1 MEPQAVPTSDEIHAV
16 YAQGEAA
23 VFALVEAQAKQ
34 IQVLGARVQ
43 ALEDQLAKN
52 SQNSSK
58 PPSSDGLNKAS
69 PKSLRQR
76 SGKPSGG
83 QKGHTGSRLEPVDKP
98 DHTELNPV
106 RACQHCQ
113 RELAGVALDKV
124 QKRQGSHL

>member
-58 PPSSDGLNKAS
+58 PPSSDGLNKPS

-83 QKGHTGSRLEPVDKP
+83 PKGHTVRRLVPLEKHHLTQIYP
-98 DHTELNPV
+98 LS
-106 RACQHCQ
+106 ACH
-113 RELAGVALDKV
+113 
-124 QKRQGSHL
+124 HFH

>member
-58 PPSSDGLNKAS
+58 PPSSDGLNKPS

-83 QKGHTGSRLEPVDKP
+83 QKGPTGSRLEPAAQP
-98 DHTELNPV
+98 HPPNFPPLPPS
-106 RACQHCQ
+106 QPFLPHF
-113 RELAGVALDKV
+113 
-124 QKRQGSHL
+124 